1 MLDPKHGHRSLEE
14 RAAAGKAARSEAPRS
29 GYGEWAPAAGRADSV
44 ELLES
49 QAGSRVGEL
58 VPLRY
63 ARMLVS
69 PFTFYRGAAAV
80 MAADLGSTQ
89 RSGFDVQL
97 CGDAHL
103 SNFGAY
109 ASPDRELVFDVND
122 FDETL
127 PGPWEWDVMRLA
139 ASFSV
144 AGRERGFKRRE
155 RLAIVAAMSAEYRGA
170 MRRMAELGNLE
181 VWYTKM
187 DVEAIS
193 SGWESA
199 AGEKEAATFRR
210 NLAKTRAKDRMRAL
224 SKLTREVDGELRIV
238 SEPPLIVPLDEMV
251 EDAADVKATLL
262 KVIADYRDTLP
273 GDRRVLLDGYRFVD
287 AALKVVGV
295 GSVGTRAF
303 IVLMLGRDSGDPLF
317 LQAKEAQ
324 RSVLEPYAEPSAF
337 ENQGERVVQGQ
348 RLTQAASDILL
359 GWVKATGIDGKQ
371 RDFYVRQLWDQKGSA
386 MVENMDARALTTY
399 AEICGT
405 TLAHAHARSG
415 DRVAIAAY
423 LGKSDTFDKAI
434 AAFAEAYADQNERDY
449 EALKAAADAGQIEVA
464 QLKG

>member
-14 RAAAGKAARSEAPRS
+14 RVAAGKAARSEAPRS
-29 GYGEWAPAAGRADSV
+29 GYGEWAPAADRMDPV
-44 ELLES
+44 ELLAG
-49 QAGSRVGEL
+49 QATSRVGQL

-80 MAADLGSTQ
+80 MAADLAATP

-144 AGRERGFKRRE
+144 AGRASGFKRRE
-155 RLAIVAAMSAEYRGA
+155 RLAIVAAMSAQYRGA

-187 DVEAIS
+187 DVEAIAR
-193 SGWESA
+193 GWESA

-210 NLAKTRAKDRMRAL
+210 NLEKTRAKDRMRAL

-238 SEPPLIVPLDEMV
+238 SEPPLIVPIDELV
-251 EDAADVKATLL
+251 DEDADIEAAVL
-262 KVIADYRDTLP
+262 KIIADYRDTLP
-273 GDRRVLLDGYRFVD
+273 EDRRALLDGYRFVD

-303 IVLMLGRDSGDPLF
+303 VVLMLGRDSGDPLF

-324 RSVLEPYAEPSAF
+324 RSVLEPYAEKSAF
-337 ENQGERVVQGQ
+337 DNQGERVVQGQ

-386 MVENMDARALTTY
+386 KVENMTSGALTTY

-415 DRVAIAAY
+415 DRIAIAAY

-434 AAFAEAYADQNERDY
+434 ASFAETYADQNERDY
-449 EALKAAADAGQIEVA
+449 AALKAAADAGKIEVA
-464 QLKG
+464 ELPA